1 MNSVDPSPIYKL
13 RSGMERLLKEKKNEA
28 SRDDDEKLLELQC
41 LLSAAG
47 HYLTTSLV
55 MISPLN

>member
-1 MNSVDPSPIYKL
+1 
-13 RSGMERLLKEKKNEA
+13 MERLLKEKKNEA